1 MPIHVSE
8 TKTRSG
14 FAVLR
19 VEFEKEVTVSDAEG
33 FMDQVGDGTKH
44 ERTPY
49 VVTGNIIS
57 VSPEVKHALVPRGKP
72 KNPPPIAVVLPSAVA
87 RMVAGL
93 MMRLSGDVESEYF
106 KNEADALAWLDTA
119 AAEFAKKITNSP

>member
-14 FAVLR
+14 FVVLR
-19 VEFEKEVTVSDAEG
+19 VEFEKEVSVADAEG
-33 FMDQVGDGTKH
+33 FMAQVGDGTKY

-49 VVTGNIIS
+49 VVTGNITS
-57 VSPEVKHALVPRGKP
+57 VSSDVKRALTPQVKP
-72 KNPPPIAVVLPSAVA
+72 KNPPSVAIVLSSAVA

-93 MMRLSGDVESEYF
+93 MMRLSGPADSEYF
-106 KNEADALAWLDTA
+106 KSEAEAIEWLDGVA
-119 AAEFAKKITNSP
+119 ADFAKKIS